1 MSGLLVKTDLYRE
14 QRDFVET
21 IQVCAQTLLSLVDDR
36 PGLHRQAMALKD
48 GASTIGANPLRDL
61 AGNLADTAYNDPS
74 QRTGDVARIRSELAR
89 VQIELGR
96 HLKNAVQRSRA
107 DELDE
112 TLQNQPGVVTTE
124 CE

>member
-1 MSGLLVKTDLYRE
+1 MGGLLVRTDLNRE
-14 QRDFVET
+14 QRNFVET
-21 IQVCAQTLLSLVDDR
+21 IQASAQTLLSLLDDIR
-36 PGLHRQAMALKD
+36 DRQAMALKD
-48 GASTIGANPLRDL
+48 GASTIGTNPLRDL
-61 AGNLADTAYNDPS
+61 AEDLADTAYNDPS
-74 QRTGDVARIRSELAR
+74 QRTGDVARIRSELAS

-96 HLKNAVQRSRA
+96 YLKNGVQLNRA